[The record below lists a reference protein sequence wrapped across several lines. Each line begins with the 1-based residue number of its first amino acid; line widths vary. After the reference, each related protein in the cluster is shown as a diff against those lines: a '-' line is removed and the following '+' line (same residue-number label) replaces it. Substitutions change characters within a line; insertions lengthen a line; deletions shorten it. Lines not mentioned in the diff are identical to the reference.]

1 MDEVEP
7 ACRHPAF
14 REEEW
19 ASGLRPWT
27 SDLRPQTLGIW
38 NSRPSNAYVGTA
50 AIGCPPSSARQGCVG
65 RRLLSA
71 HCQQRLNCKLLI
83 SRASDRVFVQVIEKS

>member
-1 MDEVEP
+1 MGV
-7 ACRHPAF
+7 
-14 REEEW
+14 
-19 ASGLRPWT
+19 RPPT
-27 SDLRPQTLGIW
+27 LDLRPQTSDPGHLELKA
-38 NSRPSNAYVGTA
+38 SNAYVGTA

-83 SRASDRVFVQVIEKS
+83 SRASGRVFVQVIEKS